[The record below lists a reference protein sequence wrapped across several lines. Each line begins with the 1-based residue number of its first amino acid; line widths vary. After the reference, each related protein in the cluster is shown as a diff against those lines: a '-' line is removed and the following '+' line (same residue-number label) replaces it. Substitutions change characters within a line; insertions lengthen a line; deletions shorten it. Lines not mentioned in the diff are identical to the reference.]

1 MADIEKFITGFKTK
15 VIAPAGHGKTHF
27 IADCVKYAYEHNKG
41 KQLILTH
48 THAGVASIKS
58 KLLKQG
64 VQPSAYNVETICG
77 YAQKYVLG
85 FMGNQVPEQKTP
97 GFYDII
103 IEKAT
108 ELFSKRPIIEI
119 IKKTYTGI
127 FIDEYQDCTLKQ
139 HNMLMSLKDT
149 IPIHVLG
156 DPLQGIFDF
165 REETLVNFD
174 RDLVDFS
181 DVAGTLETPWRW
193 ETNGNNPKLGESIKE
208 LRRYIET
215 NAVID
220 LSINKPGI
228 SFIQSSGDIYRDALY
243 RSRLLRLANAHDNIL
258 IIDNGQ
264 IKQRQKLRNSLGLQQ
279 FQLIEAIDDRD
290 FYTISSKLD
299 ELCTSESQFLL
310 FKEICETFLFNK
322 TDIDKWFNL
331 TGLKSKRNPSDIEK
345 YNLLKPHIEKLQ
357 NNCIDKHSLHCVIK
371 FMKDELKLKYQRPEL
386 VMAVIK
392 ALKDAAIHNVSIC
405 DSMDAYKN
413 KIRQA
418 GRNLHNKCIGST
430 LLTKGLE
437 FDSVIVLD
445 AHVMDRKNF
454 YVAISR
460 ACKTLTIFSG
470 SCTLNFGA
478 Q

>member
-1 MADIEKFITGFKTK
+1 MADIEKFITGLKTK

-27 IADCVKYAYEHNKG
+27 IADCVKYAYEHNMG
-41 KQLILTH
+41 KQLVLTH

-64 VQPSAYNVETICG
+64 IRPSAYNVETICG

-85 FMGNQVPEQKTP
+85 FMADKALEQKTT
-97 GFYDII
+97 GFQNVVID
-103 IEKAT
+103 KAT
-108 ELFSKRPIIEI
+108 ELFSKRAIIEI

-139 HNMLMSLKDT
+139 HNMLMKLKDF

-156 DPLQGIFDF
+156 DPLQGIFEF
-165 REETLVNFD
+165 REPMVEFD
-174 RDLVDFS
+174 RDLYDFS

-193 ETNGNNPKLGESIKE
+193 ETNGNNHELGESIKE

-215 NAVID
+215 NAAID

-228 SFIQSSGDIYRDALY
+228 SFIQSSNDIYRDSLY
-243 RSRLLRLANAHDNIL
+243 RSRLLTLANAHDNIL
-258 IIDNGQ
+258 IIDNGR
-264 IKQRQKLRNSLGLQQ
+264 IKQRQKLRNSLGLQH
-279 FQLIEAIDDRD
+279 FQLIEAIDDSD

-310 FKEICETFLFNK
+310 FKEICETFLFNT
-322 TDIDKWFNL
+322 TDINKWFNL
-331 TGLKSKRNPSDIEK
+331 TGLKSKRHPSDIEK
-345 YNLLKPHIEKLQ
+345 CNLLKPHIEKLQ
-357 NNCIDKHSLHCVIK
+357 NNCMDKQSLHYIIK
-371 FMKDELKLKYQRPEL
+371 FMKDELELKYQRPEL
-386 VMAVIK
+386 VMAIIK
-392 ALKDAAIHNVSIC
+392 AVKDAAISNVSIC
-405 DSMDAYKN
+405 DSMYTYKN

-418 GRNLHNKCIGST
+418 GRNLHSKCIGST

-437 FDSVIVLD
+437 FDNVIVLD
-445 AHVMDRKNF
+445 AQAMDCKNF

-460 ACKTLTIFSG
+460 ACKTLTICS
-470 SCTLNFGA
+470 SARTLTFVA
-478 Q
+478 